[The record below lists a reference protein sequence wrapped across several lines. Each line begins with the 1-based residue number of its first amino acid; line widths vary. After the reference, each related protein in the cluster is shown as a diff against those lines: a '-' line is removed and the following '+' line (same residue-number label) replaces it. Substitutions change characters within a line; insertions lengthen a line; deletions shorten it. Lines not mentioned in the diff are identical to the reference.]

1 MISSTV
7 AQPLAAVDRAI
18 KLKDPGEFTA
28 AYGQL
33 TASYN
38 ACHRSLRSGSNC
50 DSATDG
56 LLVSGSGFSRARQ
69 MIGS

>member
-33 TASYN
+33 TASCN
-38 ACHRSLRSGSNC
+38 ACHRSYDQAAIVIQLPS
-50 DSATDG
+50 
-56 LLVSGSGFSRARQ
+56 VSSFPDQDFRPAAK
-69 MIGS
+69 